1 MAHPLIFLQWNVR
14 SITPRK
20 SDLTYLINKFKPSI
34 CGIAETWLLPD
45 SNFRLPCFGSVR
57 NDRTDGYGGCAL
69 LINSKVSY
77 SQIPLTFVGDDINV
91 VAVKA
96 EDIYIFSFYVAH
108 PKSEHLSVIKN
119 LLCSVSGP
127 TLVMGDFN
135 CHHYRWGSDSC
146 DNFGI
151 GLLDILDD
159 LDLCLINDGSA
170 TRRSAPGQCNSCV
183 DLTFCSSGISSL
195 LIWRRLEM
203 THGSD
208 HYPIIIEFPSKNIPI
223 KVSPPLLKHQL
234 NMADWDLYSKIVDL
248 RISSLPKVDS
258 HNAHECFS
266 SFSSTISSTADDCFL
281 PKKTPS
287 GRLPPPPWWDRE
299 CTDMIKARNEAEK
312 TVNRDM
318 NLDNLITFKQMLAKS
333 RKFLKKKKREGWS
346 KYCSSLSPSTPVS
359 TVWRKLK
366 RFRSSLAPAS
376 SNNITEELGYQFFT
390 KIAPAYVPS
399 VEECSVG
406 MDDVD
411 NTADPMNI
419 PFSLDELRSVL
430 SHVRDSAPGVD
441 GFTYSFISKAGPKT
455 HQYYLDLANFCFTS
469 GYIPKEWKVQVVIPI
484 LKPGKDPSDHCS
496 YRPIALSS
504 ILIKLLEHLVKN
516 RLEWLVENG
525 RLLPPTQFGFRKG
538 LGTADSVGILT
549 SAVRLALSRNES
561 VVVVFLD
568 ISAAYDSV
576 LLPNLRQ
583 KLQKLRIPA
592 RICRVIGSIFTD
604 RTIQLRIPGAD
615 SDQRTVWRGLPQG
628 SVLSPPLYNIYT
640 ADLSSSLN
648 FDCDILQYADDIA
661 LMVCGSSIQDAAHS
675 MNVSLSSLNQWLLD
689 HGLSLSAPKST
700 AVIFTR
706 KRSVPPIDINID
718 GQIIPVK
725 DKARFLGV
733 ILDSRL
739 TGIDHINNT
748 VKKCERSVSVLK
760 ALAGVWWGAHPYTLK
775 LVYNALTRSAMDYC
789 SFLVEPCNKEALKRL
804 DGIQAKCLRIVIGA
818 MKSSPINALQVEC
831 AEPPL
836 NHRRQYLADRFLSKV
851 FSLSSHPLLPILEQ
865 INLSYNS
872 SPYWKHK
879 TVPLLI
885 NRYRELKQ
893 LSAPICQYPTL
904 PVFSSA
910 YESIHYEPKAVL
922 GLGISRNSQKAK
934 DEFELALK
942 RYWVGWNFFYTDAS
956 KLTETGN
963 TGVAV
968 YFQNSRIALLFQCPP
983 EASVFTGE
991 CIGILEAIH
1000 YIKSHQITRSV
1011 IFSDSLSSI
1020 QALKQNQLHSKIH
1033 SQIIVD
1039 IKNLLFDCSQNGLD
1053 IEITWIPGHSGIVG
1067 NECADSLAKY
1077 ATSNPVDRKHYVVH
1091 NYDLRNGAKPKL
1103 FSSWTETWKTT
1114 SKTKG
1119 RYYAAIQPEIQR
1131 KPWFFKCPKLAK
1143 RTVSSLCRLRL
1154 GHCCSPVFLNKIHVR
1169 DSSLCE
1175 CGLADGTLDHIFFSC
1190 PLYNKSFDLY
1200 RKICMC
1206 NIPLPT
1212 NFHSLL
1218 SHFSPKLINI
1228 LGTFMNENDLKF

>member
-1 MAHPLIFLQWNVR
+1 MSHRRTFLQWNTR

-20 SDLTYLINKFKPSI
+20 PDLAFLINKFQPSI
-34 CGIAETWLLPD
+34 CSIAETWLLPE
-45 SNFRLPCFGSVR
+45 SNFGLPCFSSVR
-57 NDRTDGYGGCAL
+57 HDRTDGYGGCAL

-77 SQIPLTFVGDDINV
+77 SQIPLPFVGDNINV

-96 EDIYIFSFYVAH
+96 EDIIFFSFYIAH
-108 PKSEHLSVIKN
+108 PQLEYLSIIRN
-119 LLCSVSGP
+119 ILCSVSGP
-127 TLVMGDFN
+127 ILVMGDFN
-135 CHHYRWGSDSC
+135 CHHYRWGSDTC

-159 LDLCLINDGSA
+159 LDLCLVNDGSA
-170 TRRSAPGQCNSCV
+170 TRRSAPGQSNSCV
-183 DLTFCSSGISSL
+183 DLTFCSSNISSL
-195 LIWRRLEM
+195 LIWRRLDM

-208 HYPIIIEFPSKNIPI
+208 HYPIIIEFPSKNIPF
-223 KVSPPLLKHQL
+223 KVSPPLLKYQL
-234 NMADWDLYSKIVDL
+234 NSVDWSLYSKILDL
-248 RISSLPKVDS
+248 RISTLPKIDS
-258 HNAHECFS
+258 HNAQECFS
-266 SFSSTISSTADDCFL
+266 SFSCTISSTAEDCL
-281 PKKTPS
+281 PSKKPPTGKLPS
-287 GRLPPPPWWDRE
+287 PPWWDRE
-299 CTDMIKARNEAEK
+299 CTDMIRARNEAEK
-312 TVNRDM
+312 TVNCDM
-318 NLDNLITFKQMLAKS
+318 NLENLLSFKRILAKS
-333 RKFLKKKKREGWS
+333 RKFFKKKKREGWS
-346 KYCSSLSPSTPVS
+346 KFCSSLSPSTSVS
-359 TVWRKLK
+359 TVWRKV
-366 RFRSSLAPAS
+366 RHFRSSLTPVS
-376 SNNITEELGYQFFT
+376 SNIITEELGHEFFS

-399 VEECSVG
+399 LEESSVG
-406 MDDVD
+406 IDNVDD
-411 NTADPMNI
+411 TANPMNM
-419 PFSLDELRSVL
+419 PFSLEELKTVL

-455 HQYYLDLANFCFTS
+455 HLYYLDLVNFCFTS
-469 GYIPKEWKVQVVIPI
+469 GYIPTEWKVQVVIPI
-484 LKPGKDPSDHCS
+484 LKPGKDPNDHCS

-525 RLLPPTQFGFRKG
+525 RLLPSTQFGFRKG

-561 VVVVFLD
+561 VVAVFLD

-583 KLQKLRIPA
+583 KLHELRIPA
-592 RICRVIGSIFTD
+592 RICRIIGSIFTN
-604 RTIQLRIPGAD
+604 RSIQLRVPGVD

-640 ADLSSSLN
+640 ADLPSCLN
-648 FDCDILQYADDIA
+648 YDCKILQYADDIA
-661 LMVCGSSIQDAAHS
+661 LLVSGISIQDAAQS

-689 HGLSLSAPKST
+689 HGLTLSAPKSS

-718 GQIIPVK
+718 GQSIPIK

-733 ILDSRL
+733 TLDSRL
-739 TGIDHINNT
+739 TGVDHIKNT
-748 VKKCERSVSVLK
+748 VKRCERSVSVLK
-760 ALAGVWWGAHPYTLK
+760 ALAGVWWGAHPCTLK
-775 LVYNALTRSAMDYC
+775 LIYNALARSALDYC
-789 SFLVEPCNKEALKRL
+789 SFLLEPCNKNALKQL
-804 DGIQAKCLRIVIGA
+804 SSIQSKCLRIVIGA

-831 AEPPL
+831 SEPPL
-836 NHRRQYLADRFLSKV
+836 HLRRQYLADRFLSKV
-851 FSLSSHPLLPILEQ
+851 FALSSHPLIPILEQ
-865 INLSYNS
+865 IDLSFNN
-872 SPYWKHK
+872 SPYWNHK

-885 NRYRELKQ
+885 NRYRELKK

-910 YESIHYEPKAVL
+910 YESIHYEPKVVL

-956 KLTETGN
+956 KLSESGG

-1020 QALKQNQLHSKIH
+1020 QALKQNQIHSKIH

-1039 IKNLLFDCSQNGLD
+1039 IKNLLFDCFQNGLD
-1053 IEITWIPGHSGIVG
+1053 IEIAWIPGHSGIVG

-1077 ATSNPVDRKHYVVH
+1077 ATSNPADRKHYVVH

-1103 FSSWTETWKTT
+1103 FNSWTETWKTT

-1119 RYYAAIQPEIQR
+1119 FYYAAIQPEIQR
-1131 KPWFFKCPKLAK
+1131 RPWFFKCPKLSK

-1175 CGLADGTLDHIFFSC
+1175 CGLAEGTLDHIFFSC
-1190 PLYNKSFDLY
+1190 SLNNKSFDLY
-1200 RKICMC
+1200 RILPKC

-1212 NFHSLL
+1212 NFHFLL
-1218 SHFSPKLINI
+1218 SHFSPKLVH
-1228 LGTFMNENDLKF
+1228 LLAKFLNENNLKF